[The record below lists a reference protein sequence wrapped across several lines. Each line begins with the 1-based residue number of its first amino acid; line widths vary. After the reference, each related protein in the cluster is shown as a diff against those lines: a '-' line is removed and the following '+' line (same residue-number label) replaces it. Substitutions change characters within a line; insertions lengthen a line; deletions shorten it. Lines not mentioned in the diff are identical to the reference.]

1 MRQLKSFRFETD
13 MECICFEISL
23 KGKKWVIFSIYRPPL
38 QSLDRFLDNLDR
50 AVDHYSEKY
59 ENLLLLGDF
68 NTVDTDQQICTF
80 MNSYDLSNL
89 VKEPTC
95 FKSDNPRCI
104 DLILTN
110 RCRSFQHTT
119 TIETGLS
126 DFHKMIVAVLKTTY
140 QKIGPTVINYRDY
153 KNFSEPIFLREL
165 KEEMEQS
172 CPKNKVNM
180 TLH

>member
-1 MRQLKSFRFETD
+1 MRQLKSFCFETD

-38 QSLDRFLDNLDR
+38 QSLDRFLDNLDK

-95 FKSDNPRCI
+95 IKSDNPRCI

-140 QKIGPTVINYRDY
+140 QKIGPTVITIEVIRTFQNRY
-153 KNFSEPIFLREL
+153 SCESLR
-165 KEEMEQS
+165 KRWS
-172 CPKNKVNM
+172 KAVPK
-180 TLH
+180 TT